1 MIFTAALLTDFFR
14 SYKPL
19 TTGRKL
25 VQAYRLAIISVAI
38 LIDTKIRE
46 ILNMAY
52 SFCQDSQDRWGV
64 GAAKLR
70 QKLVIVLHCRY

>member
-52 SFCQDSQDRWGV
+52 SFCQDRWGV
-64 GAAKLR
+64 GAVKLR
-70 QKLVIVLHCRY
+70 QKLVKVLDCRY

>member
-19 TTGRKL
+19 TTGRKR

-38 LIDTKIRE
+38 LTDTKIRE

-52 SFCQDSQDRWGV
+52 SFCQDRWGV
-64 GAAKLR
+64 GAVKLR